1 MRCELTT
8 DSGASRLI
16 LIFAGWGTDASFY
29 SHISVPGYDTMVA
42 SDYSRL
48 EFPATVLDRYHT
60 ICLFAWSL
68 GVYAAAATL
77 PFEKLSMAVAVNGTE
92 HPADNNLG
100 IPEAVYDGTEQSLN
114 ERNLMKFRRR
124 MAGGNYADIKEKLTD
139 IPIGELKEQLA
150 EIRRHSLS
158 NGRKGKWNR
167 VYISDNDA
175 IFPAANQSRAWESH
189 PSRPDIKHLDAP
201 HYIDLFQVVKGA
213 VPAHTKVGERFKRA
227 LATYD
232 GNADAQKS
240 IAHRLLKLMPDKKIE
255 RALEIGPGSGLFTTL
270 FSERFNPTEI
280 DYIDLYPLT
289 EYKAA
294 PSEEYHVADAEEWM
308 GIEAD
313 ARKNAYDAIVSA
325 SAIQWFV
332 NPQRFFNNAFKLL
345 KPGGVLACS
354 SFLPGNL
361 EELSAANPY
370 GLIYRK
376 EYDLREMLLSTG
388 YAEVA
393 TESEDLNLDFRS
405 ARDVI
410 KHIKDTGVGGST
422 NHAAGIGTLLK
433 TIPSHLTYRP
443 VYIIAKKQAGLKSCM

>member
-42 SDYSRL
+42 YDYSQL
-48 EFPATVLDRYHT
+48 DFPHHILDRYHT
-60 ICLFAWSL
+60 VCLFAWSL
-68 GVYAAAATL
+68 GVYAAAATI
-77 PFEKLSMAVAVNGTE
+77 PFEKISMAIAVNGTE
-92 HPADNNLG
+92 HPADDNLG
-100 IPEAVYDGTEQSLN
+100 IPEAIYDGTEQSLN

-124 MAGGNYADIKEKLTD
+124 MAGEAFVDIKEKLTA

-158 NGRKGKWNR
+158 NGKQGKWHR

-189 PSRPDIKHLDAP
+189 PCRPEIKHLDAP
-201 HYIDLFQVVKGA
+201 HYLDLFQVVKGA
-213 VPAHTKVGERFKRA
+213 VPARTKVGERFKRA

-232 GNADAQKS
+232 GNADAQKN
-240 IAHRLLKLMPDKKIE
+240 IASRLLDFMPCKKIE
-255 RALEIGPGSGLFTTL
+255 DALEIGPGSGLFTYL
-270 FSERFNPTEI
+270 FSERFNPAGI
-280 DYIDLYPLT
+280 DYIDLYPLP

-294 PSEEYHVADAEEWM
+294 LRETYHIADAEEWM
-308 GIEAD
+308 EKEA
-313 ARKNAYDAIVSA
+313 AERECAYDAIVSA

-332 NPQRFFNNAFKLL
+332 NPRRFFNNAFKLL
-345 KPGGVLACS
+345 NPGGVLACS

-361 EELSAANPY
+361 AELSVANPY
-370 GLIYRK
+370 GLVYRK
-376 EYDLREMLLSTG
+376 EDDIKDMLLSIG
-388 YAEVA
+388 YCEVV
-393 TESEDLNLDFRS
+393 TESDDLVLEFRS

-422 NHAAGIGTLLK
+422 NHAANLGTLLK
-433 TIPSHLTYRP
+433 TIPTHLTYRP
-443 VYIIAKKQAGLKSCM
+443 VYIIAMKMK